1 MMTTRIKQELLGEVP
16 GAGPGNT
23 SFRCSPFRPTSGR
36 SSARRIR
43 KTRPRLPIVLWSS
56 GAGDSVAKSGTPAA
70 SSARPPF
77 HSPAGLERPRTLGLV
92 SPWATNCSQA
102 CSAWRPI
109 VHFPIAQRLI
119 LLAMP
124 DRMRRFFSAI
134 LLPAVPSC
142 RVARAQE
149 GDLSSRAPP
158 CQNEQARRSCL
169 PQRPGSLT
177 YRGAPSH
184 APAMAAPA
192 APKIAPTAHSRARCD
207 APPRSGRIPCRSRRR
222 STISLPATGRRR
234 SATDASRKG
243 SACLTT
249 APPRRRSA

>member
-1 MMTTRIKQELLGEVP
+1 MMTTWIKQELLGEVP

-124 DRMRRFFSAI
+124 VRMRRVFSAI
-134 LLPAVPSC
+134 LLPTLPSC

-149 GDLSSRAPP
+149 GDLTSRAP
-158 CQNEQARRSCL
+158 CAKMTRL
-169 PQRPGSLT
+169 GD
-177 YRGAPSH
+177 
-184 APAMAAPA
+184 PACRNGRAA
-192 APKIAPTAHSRARCD
+192 
-207 APPRSGRIPCRSRRR
+207 
-222 STISLPATGRRR
+222 
-234 SATDASRKG
+234 
-243 SACLTT
+243 
-249 APPRRRSA
+249 

>member
-1 MMTTRIKQELLGEVP
+1 MRRAREHVIPLFAFPPGVRRIICTTDKTDKTSPSNRVMVLSRGRLRGEERNPGCKFRQAAFSQPCRFGASAHPRPCLPLGNELPIGLLGLASDCPFPDRATPHPACDAGSNAEVLQRDP
-16 GAGPGNT
+16 SAGG
-23 SFRCSPFRPTSGR
+23 PFLSGR
-36 SSARRIR
+36 ASPGRRSLITSS
-43 KTRPRLPIVLWSS
+43 PLPKW
-56 GAGDSVAKSGTPAA
+56 
-70 SSARPPF
+70 
-77 HSPAGLERPRTLGLV
+77 
-92 SPWATNCSQA
+92 
-102 CSAWRPI
+102 
-109 VHFPIAQRLI
+109 
-119 LLAMP
+119 
-124 DRMRRFFSAI
+124 
-134 LLPAVPSC
+134 
-142 RVARAQE
+142 
-149 GDLSSRAPP
+149 
-158 CQNEQARRSCL
+158 QARRSCL

-222 STISLPATGRRR
+222 STISLPATGRSR